1 MANTFL
7 PLSLGN
13 AAAPVAEDSRARISE
28 RAHLTLSAIDLGT
41 PAYVV
46 ALTLEDEMCAWLGAV
61 GIREGERL
69 VVLRRAAFGGPIHV
83 RTHTGGEFALNRQL
97 AKSIHLRLVKAGD
110 AGDANDAG
118 DESHA
123 PPESG
128 SAA

>member
-7 PLSLGN
+7 PISLGK
-13 AAAPVAEDSRARISE
+13 AASPVAKDSRAKASSVSP
-28 RAHLTLSAIDLGT
+28 LTASSIDLAAIDLGT

-46 ALTLEDEMCAWLGAV
+46 ALALEDEMCAWLGAV

-83 RTHTGGEFALNRQL
+83 RTNAGGEFALNRQL
-97 AKSIHLRLVKAGD
+97 AKAIQLRLVKAD
-110 AGDANDAG
+110 DTR
-118 DESHA
+118 DESNEA
-123 PPESG
+123 PDSG